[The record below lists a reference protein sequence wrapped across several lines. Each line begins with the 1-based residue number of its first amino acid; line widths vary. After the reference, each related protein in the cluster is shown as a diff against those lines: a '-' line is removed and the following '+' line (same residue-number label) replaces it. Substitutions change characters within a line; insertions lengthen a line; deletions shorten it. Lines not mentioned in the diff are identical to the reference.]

1 MKTKENENDENDRR
15 TRRER
20 KGRWKRTDGAE
31 WEDETRV
38 RNGRTRVIT
47 IRKKPKATFVT
58 VPTDTTTVGKVVRD
72 RSFAARRRDRARE
85 GATFRSIFKSTG
97 TRATR
102 LQQRE
107 QHISGDGRAEQQS
120 RGRSES
126 DQIIVEES
134 REERER

>member
-1 MKTKENENDENDRR
+1 MKTKENENDENDGR

-38 RNGRTRVIT
+38 CNGRRRVIT

-58 VPTDTTTVGKVVRD
+58 VPTDTTTVD
-72 RSFAARRRDRARE
+72 
-85 GATFRSIFKSTG
+85 KSTG

-107 QHISGDGRAEQQS
+107 QHISGDSRAEQQS